1 MDVKAVFLQ
10 GKPLDRDVFIKPTKD
25 EAKTA
30 NLWKLKKC
38 VYGLNKAS
46 RYWYN
51 RVTDELSSL
60 GLIKSKY

>member
-38 VYGLNKAS
+38 VSHDCTEVSVQSCDK
-46 RYWYN
+46 
-51 RVTDELSSL
+51 
-60 GLIKSKY
+60 